1 MKGTG
6 CRLFDKDVSVG
17 CCQKKD
23 SVVEDN
29 VPSDK
34 GAGVAQGEL
43 AADKEASIVE
53 TKCWSVRNSVF
64 MER

>member
-1 MKGTG
+1 
-6 CRLFDKDVSVG
+6 
-17 CCQKKD
+17 
-23 SVVEDN
+23 VVEDN

-53 TKCWSVRNSVF
+53 TKCWSVRISVF